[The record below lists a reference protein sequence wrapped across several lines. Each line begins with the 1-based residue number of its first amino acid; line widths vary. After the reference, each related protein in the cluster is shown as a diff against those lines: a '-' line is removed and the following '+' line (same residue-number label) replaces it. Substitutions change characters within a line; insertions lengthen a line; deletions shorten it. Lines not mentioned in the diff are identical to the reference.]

1 MALPPWTIELLR
13 RGLSD
18 VARKASEPETL
29 EKIKSQATEILQEL
43 PETAARGIDAVMRSA
58 EASKQKV
65 QNWSRKHTAL
75 AIPVLNA
82 SGVLVS
88 EYGNGVR
95 LDDEVIEIGREFF
108 AGDAMS
114 GPMVDDR
121 LDHRLQKRLPS
132 GGGYSIA
139 VTSSF
144 SSALTALSLLIQQRQ
159 LVVHRNHAVRL
170 PSGVPLPDAFGMLVP
185 VIQEVGSVGSI
196 SPRDFDS
203 LEQFCVIMADGGE
216 KPIELIDL
224 SRHDAMQAVVL
235 PVGTVEELSSGD
247 IPSAEAML
255 AAGADFVVVPGDGL
269 CGGPSCGLLIGREKE
284 MDLIRS
290 SSVWPAL
297 AASNA
302 VEAMM
307 VVALEKLSAGS
318 EEVPMLALLQANEE
332 NLRGRA
338 ERMAT
343 RLSGSD
349 SIQITHVTAEEAK
362 LTETGRWRFP
372 SRQVRLRHASMSAA
386 EWSEKLRD
394 EMPSVLAGASGE
406 DLCIDLRWID
416 ATNDTRL
423 VDALLR

>member
-1 MALPPWTIELLR
+1 MALPPWTIELFR

-18 VARKASEPETL
+18 VARKASQPETL

-43 PETAARGIDAVMRSA
+43 PETAARGIDAVMRGA

-82 SGVLVS
+82 SGVLIS
-88 EYGNGVR
+88 EHGNGVR
-95 LDDEVIEIGREFF
+95 LDDEVIEIGREFL
-108 AGDAMS
+108 AGDTMS
-114 GPMVDDR
+114 GPAIDDR
-121 LDHRLQKRLPS
+121 LANRLQERLPA
-132 GGGYSIA
+132 GGDYSIA

-144 SSALTALSLLIQQRQ
+144 SSALTALSLLVEQRQ

-196 SPRDFDS
+196 SPRDFDM
-203 LEQFCVIMADGGE
+203 LEQFCVIMADTGE
-216 KPIELIDL
+216 KPIERIDL
-224 SRHDAMQAVVL
+224 SGHDAMQAVVL
-235 PVGTVEELSSGD
+235 PVATLEELSTGG
-247 IPSAEAML
+247 IPSVESLL

-269 CGGPSCGLLIGREKE
+269 CGGPSCGLLIGRQQE
-284 MDLIRS
+284 MNRIRS
-290 SSVWPAL
+290 SRVWPAL

-302 VEAMM
+302 VKAMM
-307 VVALEKLSAGS
+307 VVALEKLSARS

-349 SIQITHVTAEEAK
+349 AIQTTQVTAEDAK
-362 LTETGRWRFP
+362 LTEHGRWRFP
-372 SRQVRLRHASMSAA
+372 SRQVRLRHTSMSAA
-386 EWSEKLRD
+386 EWSEKLRND
-394 EMPSVLAGASGE
+394 LPSVLATVAGN

-423 VDALLR
+423 VDALLQ